1 MNFKEAYKHQ
11 KDFWAGV
18 ILVTLLV
25 FVLSVSYKRN
35 IPQTSSNGM
44 VLYATYSKVDGINPG
59 SDVRMAGVKVGYV
72 AASEL
77 VDFFH
82 VKMTFVIT
90 QKLDLP
96 IDTAAVIE
104 TDGLVGGKYV
114 ELLPGGEEEM
124 MHSGNEFLFTQD
136 VLLLDE
142 LLDRFVSWM
151 RAKKGVVETKD
162 D

>member
-1 MNFKEAYKHQ
+1 MNFKEVYRQQ

-18 ILVTLLV
+18 ILVTLLI

-35 IPQTSSNGM
+35 VPQAPSKGM
-44 VLYATYSKVDGINPG
+44 VLYATYSKADGINAG

-72 AASEL
+72 ASSEL
-77 VDFFH
+77 VDFYR
-82 VKMTFVIT
+82 VRMSFVIT
-90 QKLDLP
+90 EKLELP

-114 ELLPGGEEEM
+114 ELLPGGEEDM
-124 MHSGNEFLFTQD
+124 MESGSEFLFTQD

-142 LLDRFVSWM
+142 LLDRFVGWM
-151 RAKKGVVETKD
+151 RAKKGVEETKD

>member
-1 MNFKEAYKHQ
+1 MNLKEAYKQQ

-18 ILVTLLV
+18 ILVALLV
-25 FVLSVSYKRN
+25 FVLSFSYKRN
-35 IPQTSSNGM
+35 VPQTSSNGL
-44 VLYATYSKVDGINPG
+44 VLYATYSKADGINAG

-104 TDGLVGGKYV
+104 TDGLVGAKYV

-124 MHSGNEFLFTQD
+124 MQPGGEFLFTQD

-151 RAKKGVVETKD
+151 RVKKGVEESKD